1 MGVQGSFSRYARH
14 LVIPEIGAQGQDRL
28 RRSSVVVIGAGG
40 LGSPVLQYL
49 AAAGVGTI
57 GVVDDDVV
65 AESNLQRQVIHRT
78 DQIGRPKVE
87 TAAAY
92 LRALNPDVTVRP
104 VASRLTSM
112 NAVEVLRPYDVIVDG
127 SDNFPTRYLLS
138 DAGVLLRKPVVYGS
152 VYRFEGQVSVFDARR
167 GPCYRCLYQTP
178 PPPEMAPDCGD
189 AGVLGVLPGLVG
201 TIQAA
206 ETLKLLL
213 GVGEPLIGRLLL
225 VDGLAM
231 EMREL
236 RFKKDPACPV
246 CSASPSITTLVD
258 HEAFCATS
266 QRQEDAAM
274 VREMT
279 VEELKERMDRQAPPS
294 ILDVREVD
302 EHEFVNIGGT
312 VIPVG
317 ELPER
322 WKELDPS
329 KEWVVYC
336 RSGVRSANAVRFL
349 QQQGF
354 NDVKNL
360 RGGILAWA
368 RTIDPTKPTY

>member
-1 MGVQGSFSRYARH
+1 M
-14 LVIPEIGAQGQDRL
+14 
-28 RRSSVVVIGAGG
+28 VVIGAGG

>member
-1 MGVQGSFSRYARH
+1 
-14 LVIPEIGAQGQDRL
+14 
-28 RRSSVVVIGAGG
+28 
-40 LGSPVLQYL
+40 
-49 AAAGVGTI
+49 
-57 GVVDDDVV
+57 
-65 AESNLQRQVIHRT
+65 
-78 DQIGRPKVE
+78 
-87 TAAAY
+87 
-92 LRALNPDVTVRP
+92 
-104 VASRLTSM
+104 
-112 NAVEVLRPYDVIVDG
+112 
-127 SDNFPTRYLLS
+127 
-138 DAGVLLRKPVVYGS
+138 
-152 VYRFEGQVSVFDARR
+152 
-167 GPCYRCLYQTP
+167 
-178 PPPEMAPDCGD
+178 
-189 AGVLGVLPGLVG
+189 
-201 TIQAA
+201 
-206 ETLKLLL
+206 
-213 GVGEPLIGRLLL
+213 
-225 VDGLAM
+225 
-231 EMREL
+231 
-236 RFKKDPACPV
+236 
-246 CSASPSITTLVD
+246 
-258 HEAFCATS
+258 
-266 QRQEDAAM
+266 M

>member
-1 MGVQGSFSRYARH
+1 
-14 LVIPEIGAQGQDRL
+14 
-28 RRSSVVVIGAGG
+28 
-40 LGSPVLQYL
+40 
-49 AAAGVGTI
+49 
-57 GVVDDDVV
+57 
-65 AESNLQRQVIHRT
+65 
-78 DQIGRPKVE
+78 
-87 TAAAY
+87 
-92 LRALNPDVTVRP
+92 
-104 VASRLTSM
+104 
-112 NAVEVLRPYDVIVDG
+112 
-127 SDNFPTRYLLS
+127 
-138 DAGVLLRKPVVYGS
+138 
-152 VYRFEGQVSVFDARR
+152 
-167 GPCYRCLYQTP
+167 
-178 PPPEMAPDCGD
+178 MAPDCGD